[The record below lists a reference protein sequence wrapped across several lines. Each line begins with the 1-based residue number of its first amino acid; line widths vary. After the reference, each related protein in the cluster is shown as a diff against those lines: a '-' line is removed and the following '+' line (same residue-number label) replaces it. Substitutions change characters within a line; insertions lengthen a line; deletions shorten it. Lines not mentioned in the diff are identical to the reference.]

1 MTVSLGG
8 IPLSEHLTLDIG
20 PAPAAISQRRLIG
33 GASCVQAD
41 GSSGGRTLTL
51 DGENHWTL
59 GQIEQ
64 IRVLESS
71 GATVELVHHR
81 GTFQMVVTSTADVK
95 PVFNYADPTLTDWCT
110 GPVTG
115 IEV

>member
-8 IPLSEHLTLDIG
+8 IALSDELTLDIG
-20 PAPAAISQRRLIG
+20 PAPAAINQRRLIG

-51 DGENHWTL
+51 FGEHHWTL
-59 GQIEQ
+59 GQIDQ
-64 IRVLESS
+64 IRALESS
-71 GATVELVHHR
+71 AATVTLVHHR
-81 GTFQMVVTSTADVK
+81 GTFRVVISATDDLTPSFA
-95 PVFNYADPTLTDWCT
+95 YADPASDDWYSGSITL
-110 GPVTG
+110 